1 MKKVV
6 GTILILTFVLWAG
19 VRIWQS
25 QIDFRKEVGGYMENA
40 SAANTVELAT
50 KEMEKVM
57 AAIDAKRYPPG
68 FTSALYNTPD
78 EDVGFWVANMRSSLE
93 ELKQIKPDATSLEKS
108 NVLIK
113 LRETLT
119 ERSEKSTSVRAPDGI
134 SIYPH
139 NTLFALWGCISG
151 ILAVFGFLLFTHYD

>member
-1 MKKVV
+1 MKKVI
-6 GTILILTFVLWAG
+6 GSFLIFTFLLWAG
-19 VRIWQS
+19 VRVWQS

-40 SAANTVELAT
+40 SAANTVEMAT
-50 KEMEKVM
+50 KEMEKVV

-78 EDVGFWVANMRSSLE
+78 EDVGFWVTNMRSSLG
-93 ELKQIKPDATSLEKS
+93 ELKQIKSDATSLEKS

-119 ERSEKSTSVRAPDGI
+119 ERSEKTSTVRAPDGI
-134 SIYPH
+134 SIYPY

-151 ILAVFGFLLFTHYD
+151 ILAVFGFLMLIDPD